1 MELGSGVSSHPR
13 PEAPSIC
20 HFRILPRQVREKAF
34 SAGEDTI
41 RGHLASSARPSRAV
55 SSPLELTL
63 IKTASFVPGRWVRR
77 LLCVSNSE
85 RPNQHNATQ
94 AERPGNPI
102 WNCHLLRLQIQTTSL
117 QGRARAFNPPALPVR
132 FRSIPDGYIGDH
144 DDLSPAGDRVTTT
157 CISPHT
163 RRPARTENESRP
175 ISNPAIGR
183 GPAHHQC
190 GVPLDA

>member
-1 MELGSGVSSHPR
+1 MCPAHPR
-13 PEAPSIC
+13 PEDLSSC
-20 HFRILPRQVREKAF
+20 HFRVLPRQVREKAF
-34 SAGEDTI
+34 LAGEDTI

-55 SSPLELTL
+55 SSPLEPDADQDGLVCPW
-63 IKTASFVPGRWVRR
+63 SMVRR

-94 AERPGNPI
+94 TERSGNPI

-117 QGRARAFNPPALPVR
+117 QGRARAFNPPAIPVR

-175 ISNPAIGR
+175 ISNPATGR